1 MCTPFVDQQFG
12 HVRFTAKPCGNLR
25 ESVLSFYGAITTQ
38 FCFTYTLEGV
48 TAMPR
53 GLHVIII
60 TIIVIIEIIMVKL
73 ASGCQPIL
81 VPLRR
86 ISKKAS

>member
-1 MCTPFVDQQFG
+1 
-12 HVRFTAKPCGNLR
+12 
-25 ESVLSFYGAITTQ
+25 
-38 FCFTYTLEGV
+38 
-48 TAMPR
+48 MPR

-60 TIIVIIEIIMVKL
+60 TIIVIMEIIMVKL

-86 ISKKAS
+86 ISKKPVELSEINIKRAVYT